1 MTNENRRISALFKPV
16 YDELQTYI
24 ITLICVLLLIT
35 HMNIR
40 TAFANVHKMDYL
52 GIILIA
58 GLAILGGLLSLFNV
72 LVRRPKQSWEK
83 TAMAA
88 LAMGANGTAGVAGGM
103 ELLPRGITLAA
114 IIPLWNIVTGAL
126 LLYQMGFASEDEVI
140 SDEDANLKQV
150 AVATGWLLGVFAICE
165 WHFHLTWPMT
175 FSVST
180 AFASIIGTF
189 FKRSW

>member
-1 MTNENRRISALFKPV
+1 MANENRKISALFKPV

-103 ELLPRGITLAA
+103 ELLPQGITLAA
-114 IIPLWNIVTGAL
+114 IIPLWNIVTGVL

-140 SDEDANLKQV
+140 SDEDATLREV
-150 AVATGWLLGVFAICE
+150 GVATGWLLGVFAICE
-165 WHFHLTWPMT
+165 WCLHLMWPMT
-175 FSVST
+175 FSIAT
-180 AFASIIGTF
+180 AFASFSGHF
-189 FKRSW
+189 FKRS